1 MSRAR
6 VGDRDRRFPDLE
18 ARLEVKIARRTQELS
33 LSLESEV
40 RWLEEGVEALAKE
53 LAGARGKRE
62 EAEVTSGG
70 VGKCD
75 ALLESSEEIL
85 LILEDLC
92 RRARL
97 ALMKMP
103 SQTSSD
109 GEGDK
114 SDAEETKRFFTLTE
128 ETKRRAREGAACYFV
143 AHLQTRN

>member
-40 RWLEEGVEALAKE
+40 RWLEEGVEALAGSLE
-53 LAGARGKRE
+53 GARGKRE
-62 EAEVTSGG
+62 EAEAASGG

-103 SQTSSD
+103 SQTSST

-114 SDAEETKRFFTLTE
+114 SDAEETKRYFTLA
-128 ETKRRAREGAACYFV
+128 ETSKRRAREGAAFYLV